1 MIEAKTMGDASDL
14 SKRTA
19 VVKPLASTKTK
30 PKKAPPV
37 EEEKVAE
44 VKFKS
49 PTRNFNSKKGIKRKF
64 TVRVSIDKVLIINDK
79 FLSKSEHRLEGE
91 KTGC

>member
-1 MIEAKTMGDASDL
+1 MIEAKTMSEDGSDL

-19 VVKPLASTKTK
+19 VVKPLASTKSK
-30 PKKAPPV
+30 PKKAPPA

-49 PTRNFNSKKGIKRKF
+49 PTRNFNNKNRIKRK
-64 TVRVSIDKVLIINDK
+64 
-79 FLSKSEHRLEGE
+79 LSTQGE
-91 KTGC
+91 Y